1 MSDLT
6 DKRIFDSIE
15 DIKEVFG
22 VDVVLRKNLPEKC
35 NVVMYQLGDK
45 PEIRPVDYFVE
56 NENGLFYITYNG
68 KMEVQNDSLED
79 EVAWDYE
86 NLGHKTFIY
95 LRLAT
100 KDNSDVF
107 TPERLLGVETDKGFI
122 TNVVEIGFYDIMKP
136 SYYVYTTGS
145 LSKEDLYD
153 VHSTK
158 YYISDDSDETVSFDE
173 YLKLFY
179 DVEGDL

>member
-1 MSDLT
+1 MS
-6 DKRIFDSIE
+6 KQRIFNSAQEIE
-15 DIKEVFG
+15 GVFG
-22 VDVVLRKNLPEKC
+22 VKVVLRDNLPKNC

-107 TPERLLGVETDKGFI
+107 TPERLLGVETTEGFINKLNQNIKGFI
-122 TNVVEIGFYDIMKP
+122 NIG
-136 SYYVYTTGS
+136 YTTCDPRE
-145 LSKEDLYD
+145 LQ
-153 VHSTK
+153 

-173 YLKLFY
+173 YVKLFY
-179 DVEGDL
+179 NVEGVL

>member
-1 MSDLT
+1 MS
-6 DKRIFDSIE
+6 KQRIFNSAQEIE
-15 DIKEVFG
+15 GVFG
-22 VDVVLRKNLPEKC
+22 VKVVLRDNLPKTC
-35 NVVMYQLGDK
+35 NVAMYQLGDK

-79 EVAWDYE
+79 EIAWDYE

-107 TPERLLGVETDKGFI
+107 TPERLLGVETTEGFINKLNQNIKGFV
-122 TNVVEIGFYDIMKP
+122 NIG
-136 SYYVYTTGS
+136 YTTCDPRE
-145 LSKEDLYD
+145 LQ
-153 VHSTK
+153 
-158 YYISDDSDETVSFDE
+158 YYISDESDEVVSFEE
-173 YLKLFY
+173 YIKLFY
-179 DVEGDL
+179 DVEGVL

>member
-1 MSDLT
+1 MS
-6 DKRIFDSIE
+6 KQRIFNSAQE
-15 DIKEVFG
+15 LEGVFG
-22 VDVVLRKNLPEKC
+22 VKVVLRDNLPKNC

-107 TPERLLGVETDKGFI
+107 TPERLLGVETTEGFINKLNQNIKGFI
-122 TNVVEIGFYDIMKP
+122 NIG
-136 SYYVYTTGS
+136 YTTCDPRE
-145 LSKEDLYD
+145 LQ
-153 VHSTK
+153 
-158 YYISDDSDETVSFDE
+158 YYISDDSDETVSFRE
-173 YLKLFY
+173 YINRFY
-179 DVEGDL
+179 KTK

>member
-1 MSDLT
+1 MS
-6 DKRIFDSIE
+6 KQRIFNSAQEIE
-15 DIKEVFG
+15 GVFG
-22 VDVVLRKNLPEKC
+22 VKVVLRDNLPKNC

-86 NLGHKTFIY
+86 NLVHKTFIY

-100 KDNSDVF
+100 KDSSDVF
-107 TPERLLGVETDKGFI
+107 TPERLLGVETTEGFINKLNQNIKGFV
-122 TNVVEIGFYDIMKP
+122 NIG
-136 SYYVYTTGS
+136 YTTCDPRE
-145 LSKEDLYD
+145 LQ
-153 VHSTK
+153 
-158 YYISDDSDETVSFDE
+158 YYISDESDETVSFDE

-179 DVEGDL
+179 DTEGVL

>member
-1 MSDLT
+1 MS
-6 DKRIFDSIE
+6 KQRIFNSAQEIE
-15 DIKEVFG
+15 GVFG
-22 VDVVLRKNLPEKC
+22 VKVVLRDNLPKTC

-107 TPERLLGVETDKGFI
+107 TPERLLGVETTEGFINKLNQNIKGFV
-122 TNVVEIGFYDIMKP
+122 NIG
-136 SYYVYTTGS
+136 YTTCDPRE
-145 LSKEDLYD
+145 LQ
-153 VHSTK
+153 
-158 YYISDDSDETVSFDE
+158 YYISDDSDETVSFDD
-173 YLKLFY
+173 YVKLFY
-179 DVEGDL
+179 NVEGVIWKTV

>member
-1 MSDLT
+1 VS
-6 DKRIFDSIE
+6 KQRIFNSAQEIE
-15 DIKEVFG
+15 GVFG
-22 VDVVLRKNLPEKC
+22 VKVVLRDNLPKNC

-86 NLGHKTFIY
+86 NLVHKTFIY

-122 TNVVEIGFYDIMKP
+122 TNVVEIGFYDIMKELCE
-136 SYYVYTTGS
+136 V
-145 LSKEDLYD
+145 L
-153 VHSTK
+153 
-158 YYISDDSDETVSFDE
+158 
-173 YLKLFY
+173 
-179 DVEGDL
+179 

>member
-1 MSDLT
+1 MS
-6 DKRIFDSIE
+6 KQRIFNSAQEIE
-15 DIKEVFG
+15 GVFG
-22 VDVVLRKNLPEKC
+22 VKVVLRDNLPKNC

-107 TPERLLGVETDKGFI
+107 TPERLLGVETTEGFINKLNQNIKGFI
-122 TNVVEIGFYDIMKP
+122 NIG
-136 SYYVYTTGS
+136 YTTCDPRE
-145 LSKEDLYD
+145 LQ
-153 VHSTK
+153 

-173 YLKLFY
+173 YINRFY
-179 DVEGDL
+179 KTK

>member
-1 MSDLT
+1 MS
-6 DKRIFDSIE
+6 KQRIFNSAQEIE
-15 DIKEVFG
+15 VVFG
-22 VDVVLRKNLPEKC
+22 VKVVLRDNLPKNC

-107 TPERLLGVETDKGFI
+107 TPERLLGVETTEGFINKLNQNIKGFI
-122 TNVVEIGFYDIMKP
+122 NIG
-136 SYYVYTTGS
+136 YTTCDPRE
-145 LSKEDLYD
+145 LQ
-153 VHSTK
+153 

-173 YLKLFY
+173 YVKLFY
-179 DVEGDL
+179 NVEGVLWKTV

>member
-1 MSDLT
+1 MS
-6 DKRIFDSIE
+6 KQRIFNSAQEIE
-15 DIKEVFG
+15 GVFG
-22 VDVVLRKNLPEKC
+22 VKVVLRDNLPKNC

-45 PEIRPVDYFVE
+45 SEIRPVDYFME
-56 NENGLFYITYNG
+56 DEYGLFYITYNG

-79 EVAWDYE
+79 EVVWDYE
-86 NLGHKTFIY
+86 TLGHKTFIY

-107 TPERLLGVETDKGFI
+107 TPERLLGVETTKGFI
-122 TNVVEIGFYDIMKP
+122 NTVVEIGFYDIMKP
-136 SYYVYTTGS
+136 SYYVYTTES

-158 YYISDDSDETVSFDE
+158 YYTSDDSDETVSFDE
-173 YLKLFY
+173 YVKLYY

>member
-1 MSDLT
+1 MS
-6 DKRIFDSIE
+6 KQRIFNSAQEIE
-15 DIKEVFG
+15 NVFG
-22 VDVVLRKNLPEKC
+22 VRVVLRDNLPKNC

-45 PEIRPVDYFVE
+45 SEIRPVDYFME
-56 NENGLFYITYNG
+56 NEYGLFYITYNG

-79 EVAWDYE
+79 EVVWDYE

-107 TPERLLGVETDKGFI
+107 IPERLLGVESTEGFI
-122 TNVVEIGFYDIMKP
+122 TNVVELGFYDIMKP
-136 SYYVYTTGS
+136 SYYVYTTES

-153 VHSTK
+153 VRNIK
-158 YYISDDSDETVSFDE
+158 FFISDNSDETVPFEE
-173 YLKLFY
+173 YVRMFY
-179 DVEGDL
+179 EG

>member
-1 MSDLT
+1 MS
-6 DKRIFDSIE
+6 KQRIFNSAQEIE
-15 DIKEVFG
+15 GVFG
-22 VDVVLRKNLPEKC
+22 VKVVLRDNLPKNC

-107 TPERLLGVETDKGFI
+107 APERLLGVETTEGFINKLNQNIKGFV
-122 TNVVEIGFYDIMKP
+122 NIG
-136 SYYVYTTGS
+136 YTTCDPRE
-145 LSKEDLYD
+145 LQ
-153 VHSTK
+153 
-158 YYISDDSDETVSFDE
+158 YYISDESDETVSFDE

-179 DVEGDL
+179 DTEGVL

>member
-1 MSDLT
+1 MS
-6 DKRIFDSIE
+6 KQRIFNSAQEIE
-15 DIKEVFG
+15 NVFG
-22 VDVVLRKNLPEKC
+22 VRVVLRDNLPENC
-35 NVVMYQLGDK
+35 NVVMYQLGDRS
-45 PEIRPVDYFVE
+45 EIRPVDYFME

-86 NLGHKTFIY
+86 TLGNKTFVY

-107 TPERLLGVETDKGFI
+107 TPERLLGVETNRGFI
-122 TNVVEIGFYDIMKP
+122 ISVIEMTFYNIFKP
-136 SYYVYTTGS
+136 SYYVYTTES

-153 VHSTK
+153 VHNIK
-158 YYISDDSDETVSFDE
+158 FFISDDSDDVVSFQD
-173 YLKLFY
+173 YVNKFY
-179 DVEGDL
+179 DGGVCGNK

>member
-1 MSDLT
+1 MS
-6 DKRIFDSIE
+6 KQRIFNSAQE
-15 DIKEVFG
+15 LEGVFG
-22 VDVVLRKNLPEKC
+22 VKVVLRDNLPKNC

-107 TPERLLGVETDKGFI
+107 TPERLLGVKTTEGFINKLNRNIKGFV
-122 TNVVEIGFYDIMKP
+122 NIG
-136 SYYVYTTGS
+136 YTTCDPRE
-145 LSKEDLYD
+145 LQ
-153 VHSTK
+153 

-173 YLKLFY
+173 YIKLFY
-179 DVEGDL
+179 DVEGGL

>member
-1 MSDLT
+1 MS
-6 DKRIFDSIE
+6 KQRIFNSAQEIE
-15 DIKEVFG
+15 GVFG
-22 VDVVLRKNLPEKC
+22 VKVVLRDNIPKNC

-107 TPERLLGVETDKGFI
+107 TPERLLGVETTEGFINKLNQNIKGFV
-122 TNVVEIGFYDIMKP
+122 NIG
-136 SYYVYTTGS
+136 YTTCDPRE
-145 LSKEDLYD
+145 LQ
-153 VHSTK
+153 
-158 YYISDDSDETVSFDE
+158 YYISDDSDEAVSFDE
-173 YLKLFY
+173 YIKLFY
-179 DVEGDL
+179 DVEGGL

>member
-1 MSDLT
+1 MS
-6 DKRIFDSIE
+6 KQRIFNSAQEIE
-15 DIKEVFG
+15 GVFG
-22 VDVVLRKNLPEKC
+22 VKVVLRDNLPKNC

-107 TPERLLGVETDKGFI
+107 TPERLLGVETTEGFINKLNQNIKGFI
-122 TNVVEIGFYDIMKP
+122 NIG
-136 SYYVYTTGS
+136 YTTCDPRE
-145 LSKEDLYD
+145 LQ
-153 VHSTK
+153 
-158 YYISDDSDETVSFDE
+158 YYISDDSDEAVSFDE
-173 YLKLFY
+173 YVKLFY
-179 DVEGDL
+179 NVEGVL

>member
-1 MSDLT
+1 MS
-6 DKRIFDSIE
+6 KQRIFNSAQEIE
-15 DIKEVFG
+15 GVFG
-22 VDVVLRKNLPEKC
+22 VKVVLRDNLPKNC

-100 KDNSDVF
+100 KDSSDVF
-107 TPERLLGVETDKGFI
+107 TPERLLGVETTEGFINKLNQNIKGFV
-122 TNVVEIGFYDIMKP
+122 NIG
-136 SYYVYTTGS
+136 YTTCDPRE
-145 LSKEDLYD
+145 LQ
-153 VHSTK
+153 
-158 YYISDDSDETVSFDE
+158 YYISDDSDETVSFEE

-179 DVEGDL
+179 NVGGVLWKTV